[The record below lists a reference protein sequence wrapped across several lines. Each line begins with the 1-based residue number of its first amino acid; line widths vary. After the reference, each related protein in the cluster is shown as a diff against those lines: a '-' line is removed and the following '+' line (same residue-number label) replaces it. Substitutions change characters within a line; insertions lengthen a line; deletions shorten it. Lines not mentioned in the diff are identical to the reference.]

1 MLDFNWTAAEKKI
14 ARRIFDTALQRELDA
29 IVAKAKELAAKAA
42 NPDDIWALEEYISKH
57 RRDID
62 RKYDYRYSR
71 LILVF
76 ARLLREKWLSE
87 EEFVGLES
95 GKIQAIK
102 RILQL

>member
-29 IVAKAKELAAKAA
+29 TVAKVKELAAKAA
-42 NPDDIWALEEYISKH
+42 TPDDIWTLEEYISEH
-57 RRDID
+57 RREID
-62 RKYDYRYSR
+62 RKYDYRYSQ

-76 ARLLREKWLSE
+76 ARLLREKWISE
-87 EEFVGLES
+87 EEFVGLDSE
-95 GKIQAIK
+95 KIHAIK